1 MEKTFSHNLSNPY
14 PFPILIVNS
23 SIFEK
28 VWINLCNNSNYF
40 TNLDIH
46 TLSWHISRHD
56 VQENKHEVYQ
66 SLRCI
71 SLPNIIGTSIRL
83 ANVSI
88 IISIYS
94 TLMCVYKV
102 EYVVYLGKTFILYR
116 IYNWEISLYKLI
128 FIKGLFKN

>member
-1 MEKTFSHNLSNPY
+1 MEKTFSHNLSKPY

-66 SLRCI
+66 SLRYI

-128 FIKGLFKN
+128 FIKGFFKS